1 MPDLVGFSMTRISN
15 ASVSLPR
22 WTIAGK
28 LVNSQD
34 QSQVIADFTGA
45 NAVTFPQVL
54 GSMTAAERDEM
65 VQMIVLWLLAKRFPG
80 AFS

>member
-1 MPDLVGFSMTRISN
+1 MPDLMEFSVTRISN

-28 LVNSQD
+28 LVSSQD
-34 QSQVIADFTGA
+34 HSQVIKDFTGA

-54 GSMTAAERDEM
+54 SSLTAAERDELVRDITM
-65 VQMIVLWLLAKRFPG
+65 WLLQKRFPE
-80 AFS
+80 AF